1 MEHGNQQQQKAK
13 PTWLTTQEMADR
25 LRVHQVTLVRLA
37 RAGHIPAAK
46 VGRTWR
52 WPAESVEEALL
63 SLATR
68 CRP

>member
-1 MEHGNQQQQKAK
+1 MNDGKQNRKNTE
-13 PTWLTTQEMADR
+13 PTWLTTTEMADR
-25 LRVHQVTLVRLA
+25 LRIHQVTLIRLA

-52 WPAESVEEALL
+52 WPAEAVEEALL

-68 CRP
+68 GRV